1 MKKLFALALALCLLC
16 SFALAE
22 EEVPTLNWADVEDQ
36 VKESGSFQQVA
47 FPDVATLLYWV
58 PNNMAAADV
67 SQIPEDVP
75 PVAAFATA
83 DGNYLLRVYALN
95 TTGLEDYLNL
105 LQGQGAGHR
114 RIVREILVQRDAGGG
129 LRLFR
134 SPEVGLP
141 EAHVHDVDSLGLQVV
156 AHLVHGEGH
165 GRGQASHS
173 LGHSRFTHG

>member
-22 EEVPTLNWADVEDQ
+22 EEIPTLNWSDVEDQ
-36 VKESGSFQQVA
+36 VKEAGSFQQVT

-105 LQGQGAGHR
+105 LQGQGAANFKNVTVNGIDCVGCENEANNFDIL
-114 RIVREILVQRDAGGG
+114 IVPVTETQVLAYVFTPLNGDDGWDETKVAMVSSVQ
-129 LRLFR
+129 
-134 SPEVGLP
+134 
-141 EAHVHDVDSLGLQVV
+141 V
-156 AHLVHGEGH
+156 A
-165 GRGQASHS
+165 Q
-173 LGHSRFTHG
+173 